1 MILLVLVELHFMCDA
16 KFERE
21 RVIDSLRPRLPG
33 QSHQRKTG
41 QESYQSY
48 RFDLAG
54 CDHFGNSSFDMI
66 RMTCGLTIAAVAM
79 EAQYC
84 VSQLRVGSGD
94 ACQVISSGKV
104 AELSTMFPLARF
116 FFAILKEGCGAGPIP
131 VAEWYNRLS
140 AAIQIRPLSRLN
152 ERRPI
157 ERMMQILA
165 PQHSQLHLPEALAT
179 SLSTPERLVIWDHD
193 IFSPLVRHRPETHDL
208 ALRACEDQRA
218 PQALH
223 TLTGLD
229 LAQTGIA
236 GRERHQFRPPQI
248 QSRHFQRS

>member
-1 MILLVLVELHFMCDA
+1 MWAHDRAPGRSRSPYRTGERAIFPYTQSQTDLNGLRLDHRCGRDGSAVQRVPFMR
-16 KFERE
+16 RE
-21 RVIDSLRPRLPG
+21 RKCAS
-33 QSHQRKTG
+33 
-41 QESYQSY
+41 
-48 RFDLAG
+48 
-54 CDHFGNSSFDMI
+54 GNFI
-66 RMTCGLTIAAVAM
+66 RRSCRTFYYVPI
-79 EAQYC
+79 
-84 VSQLRVGSGD
+84 GS
-94 ACQVISSGKV
+94 I
-104 AELSTMFPLARF
+104 

-165 PQHSQLHLPEALAT
+165 PQHSQLHLSEALSA

-248 QSRHFQRS
+248 QSRHFQRR